1 ADYHANAI
9 FLPTIRSRRE
19 NLYIGFFHT
28 GAYQEALS
36 GFGGIKHCLMPSPR
50 HILIDRDKEGNLI
63 TSVFSEEQTAE
74 SMLKVLGYK

>member
-1 ADYHANAI
+1 
-9 FLPTIRSRRE
+9 
-19 NLYIGFFHT
+19 
-28 GAYQEALS
+28 
-36 GFGGIKHCLMPSPR
+36 MPSPR